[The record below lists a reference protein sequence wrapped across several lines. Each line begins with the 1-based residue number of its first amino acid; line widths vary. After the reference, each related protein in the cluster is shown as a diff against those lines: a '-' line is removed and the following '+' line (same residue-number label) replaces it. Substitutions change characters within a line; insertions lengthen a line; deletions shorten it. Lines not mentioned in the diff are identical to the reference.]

1 MENDWKDKNS
11 AYLQEIRNARA
22 NLSKA
27 MKAYREYFDDEPDF
41 GWGRFPVT
49 SSIPEY
55 IKEIDKAIRTNTP
68 INKSKDF
75 DHLTDSRNRTK
86 I

>member
-1 MENDWKDKNS
+1 LINEDLAREN
-11 AYLQEIRNARA
+11 LT
-22 NLSKA
+22 KA
-27 MKAYREYFDDEPDF
+27 IKAYREKFDDEPDF
-41 GWGRFPVT
+41 GWVRFRG
-49 SSIPEY
+49 SLAPEY

-75 DHLTDSRNRTK
+75 DHLSDARSGTK